1 MAVLDYVGIDIDEVA
16 LQTLPGGEEKEAD
29 YQLFTNLNKNL
40 GNALE
45 VSLPEDMELAAGSL
59 FKLRVIYKTNNET
72 TAISWLTAEQT
83 AGKKMPY
90 LFTQCETIACR
101 SVAPMQDTP
110 ANKVTYEAKVTV
122 DS

>member
-45 VSLPEDMELAAGSL
+45 VSLPEDMELTAGSL
-59 FKLRVIYKTNNET
+59 FKLRVIYNTNNET

>member
-1 MAVLDYVGIDIDEVA
+1 MA
-16 LQTLPGGEEKEAD
+16 LQTLPGGEEKEAE
-29 YQLFTNLNKNL
+29 YKLFTNLNKNL
-40 GNALE
+40 GNAVE
-45 VSLPEDMELAAGSL
+45 VALPDDMELKEGSL
-59 FKLRVIYKTNNET
+59 FKLRVIYNTNNET